1 MECKN
6 VIRPIGAYKNAM
18 GSAVLSLDDP
28 TNAKQGGKDV
38 WSFG

>member
-6 VIRPIGAYKNAM
+6 VIRPIGAYKNAV
-18 GSAVLSLDDP
+18 GRAVLSLDNP